1 MSYQQLLYTVD
12 DRVARIT
19 LNRPERLNALS
30 KLLVD
35 EIVTALAEA
44 DADPEVRV
52 VVIAGA
58 GGRAF
63 SAGYDIE
70 TKAVDHG
77 DHGLRAVPR
86 RVGEVDILLHAQV
99 AALREF

>member
-35 EIVTALAEA
+35 EVMTALAEA

-63 SAGYDIE
+63 SAGYDMPRP
-70 TKAVDHG
+70 
-77 DHGLRAVPR
+77 RAERCRSGAPACR
-86 RVGEVDILLHAQV
+86 RTSSSPTLPGTA
-99 AALREF
+99 RS